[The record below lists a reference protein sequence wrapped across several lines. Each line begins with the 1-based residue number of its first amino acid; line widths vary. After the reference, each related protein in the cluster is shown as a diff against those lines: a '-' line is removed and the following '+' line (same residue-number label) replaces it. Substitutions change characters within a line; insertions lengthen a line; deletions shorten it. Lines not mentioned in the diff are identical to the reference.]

1 MALLKTYS
9 TQAFEGLKLLF
20 HRFWLRKPRGLFE
33 YVYDG
38 YVSLVSHNLYP
49 TIVNSVA
56 NYPPRICHCWVN
68 VIFAIQSE

>member
-20 HRFWLRKPRGLFE
+20 HRFWRRKPGGLFE

-49 TIVNSVA
+49 TIVNPVA
-56 NYPPRICHCWVN
+56 NYTPRICRCWVN